1 MSATTIVQADRLI
14 DGSGQPPVD
23 QPSVVV
29 AGGRITEVFP
39 GRAPDDVLRAAD
51 QVLDLRGSTLLP
63 GLIDCHVHLNFPA
76 NGASLEQIIAEPES
90 VLTASGVFA
99 AQQALYAGV
108 TTMRDTG
115 SKGTTAFGLRRALEL
130 GLGQGPRLLLCGAP
144 ITITG
149 GHTWP
154 LGGEADGTDGVRR
167 QVREMAKRGA
177 DWIKVMGTGGGTAN
191 TMSWLPSFSQ
201 DELDAIVDEAHRLAR
216 KVTVHCLSG
225 AGIVSAIEAG
235 ADQIEHAS
243 FIVDRD
249 GHQEYD
255 HSIAKR
261 MADSGIAVTATLAVR
276 AYAIKGTA
284 AKAGQSEQH
293 SAEHERWKMMSQAQI
308 DQFGDLYDAG
318 VNFVAGTDAGWLYTP
333 FDGVSE
339 EIALM
344 HRAGMPAMASI
355 MAATSHAAATL
366 GIGADVG
373 MIRPGYVA
381 DLIAV
386 AGDPL
391 TDISRLRDV
400 RMVMQGGRVVPLP
413 GQQAQP

>member
-1 MSATTIVQADRLI
+1 MSVTTIVQADLLI
-14 DGSGQPPVD
+14 DGSGQPPID
-23 QPSVVV
+23 RPSVVV
-29 AGGRITEVFP
+29 ADGRITDVFP
-39 GRAPDDVLRAAD
+39 GGAPEEVLRAAG
-51 QVLDLRGSTLLP
+51 QVLDLRGATLLP

-76 NGASLEQIIAEPES
+76 NGTSLETIVAESDS
-90 VLTASGVFA
+90 VLTASAVFA
-99 AQQALYAGV
+99 AQQALFAGV
-108 TTMRDTG
+108 TTIRDTG
-115 SKGTTAFGLRRALEL
+115 SKTDTAFGLRRALQL
-130 GLGQGPRLLLCGAP
+130 GIGSGPRMLLCGAP

-167 QVREMAKRGA
+167 KVRETAKRGA
-177 DWIKVMGTGGGTAN
+177 DWIKVMATGGGTAN
-191 TMSWLPSFSQ
+191 TMSWLPSFRQ
-201 DELDAIVDEAHRLAR
+201 EELDAIVDEAHRHSR

-225 AGIVSAIEAG
+225 AAILSAIEAG

-255 HSIAKR
+255 PSIAKR

-284 AKAGQSEQH
+284 PREPEGRSP
-293 SAEHERWKMMSQAQI
+293 EHERWKMMSQAQI
-308 DQFGDLYDAG
+308 EQFGELYGAG
-318 VNFVAGTDAGWLYTP
+318 VNFVAGSDAGWLYTP
-333 FDGVSE
+333 FDAVHE

-344 HRAGMPAMASI
+344 HQAGMPAMAAI
-355 MAATSHAAATL
+355 VAATSHSAANL

-373 MIRPGYVA
+373 LIKPGYVA

-391 TDISRLRDV
+391 TDLSRLRDI
-400 RMVMQGGRVVPLP
+400 RLVMQGGEVVPLP
-413 GQQAQP
+413 GERARP